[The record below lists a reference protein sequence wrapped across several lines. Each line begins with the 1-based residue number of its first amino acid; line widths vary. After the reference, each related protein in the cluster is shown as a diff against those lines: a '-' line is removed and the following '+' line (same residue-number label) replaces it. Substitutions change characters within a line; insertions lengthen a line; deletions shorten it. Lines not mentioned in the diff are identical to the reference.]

1 LSSPAGVQYPEAY
14 RLGTDVSARLDR
26 PVNPDDDSRMLGVSQ
41 TQLDDG
47 FVLNETA
54 ADQAALAG
62 GSASTE

>member
-1 LSSPAGVQYPEAY
+1 MSSPAGVQYPEAY
-14 RLGTDVSARLDR
+14 RLGTDVSAILDR

-41 TQLDDG
+41 TQLDG